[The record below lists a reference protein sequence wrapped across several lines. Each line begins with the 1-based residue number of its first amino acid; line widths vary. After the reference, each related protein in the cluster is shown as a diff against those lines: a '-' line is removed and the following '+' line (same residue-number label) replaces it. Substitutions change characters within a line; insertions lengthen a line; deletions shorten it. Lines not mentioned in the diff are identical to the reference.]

1 MTDPLPAITAA
12 DARTAVAAGA
22 VLVDV
27 REPTEWDA
35 GHAPQAR
42 LLPLSQLGA
51 HLDELPREG
60 RVVVVCR
67 SGNRSQSVVAHLVG
81 NGVDAVN
88 LTGGMN
94 AWRDAGGELV
104 ADTGSPVIT

>member
-1 MTDPLPAITAA
+1 MSDQLPSVSAT
-12 DARTAVAAGA
+12 DARTEVAAGA
-22 VLVDV
+22 ALVDV
-27 REPTEWDA
+27 RERVEWDA
-35 GHAPQAR
+35 GHAPQAV

-51 HLDELPREG
+51 HLEELPREG

-67 SGNRSQSVVAHLVG
+67 SGNRSQSVVAYLVG

-104 ADTGSPVIT
+104 ADTGSPVIS